1 MRTAAVDYGRRRI
14 GLAISDPLGI
24 TVRGLDT
31 VVRGPDLAEAVAAV
45 AERLRESGAGRVVV
59 GLPLLASGDESEM
72 SREARLFGAALSEAL
87 GLEVEFFDE
96 SLTSWEAEE
105 SLREAK
111 RNVREAQ
118 RSGEVDR
125 QAAVALLRSWLRE
138 RESSPPAG
146 ADETTLE

>member
-31 VVRGPDLAEAVAAV
+31 VVRGRDLSEAVAAV
-45 AERLRESGAGRVVV
+45 ADRLRAEGAGRVVV
-59 GLPLLASGDESEM
+59 GLPLLKSGDESDM
-72 SREARLFGAALSEAL
+72 SREARAFGAALAEAS
-87 GLEVEFFDE
+87 GLAIEYYDE

-105 SLREAK
+105 SLREGK
-111 RNVREAQ
+111 RDLREAQ

-125 QAAVALLRSWLRE
+125 RAAMALLRSWLRE
-138 RESSPPAG
+138 HS
-146 ADETTLE
+146 T